1 MAAPI
6 LDMSKFT
13 FDGDVIRAVSEMV
26 FDETLRNSDINAYH
40 TIYPNIVTK
49 KELGF
54 IGSGGLVGVKNQGCN
69 PTAQPWK
76 INTRKATFDPKA
88 WEVLI
93 HECWTDLQDT
103 AVVYSLRTGV
113 DIPDF
118 QDTDYMNVLLEVL
131 GNSMREFWWRLY
143 WFSDTAAA
151 NVTPAEEEGSPGVIT
166 DGVDVKFFNIL
177 DGFWKQ
183 ITQQLT
189 ANTKQRVTIT
199 ENTGASYE
207 AQQVTP
213 ANAKNYFQQ
222 LYYKAPLILRQQ
234 RDGFILTTQ
243 SLYDAYMM
251 SFQDTCCLES
261 ARVALLN
268 GMEAISISGVP
279 IIPIPEWDTIIQKY
293 EDTGKKWNNPN
304 RAIYTTKAVLA
315 AGIDNANAFD
325 NFSVWYDRD
334 TRLVKIEGMGQSDAV
349 LANPDMLQVAI

>member
-1 MAAPI
+1 MASPI
-6 LDMSKFT
+6 LDMTKFT
-13 FDGDVIRAVSEMV
+13 FCGDVIRAVSEMV

-54 IGSGGLVGVKNQGCN
+54 IGSGGLVGVANQGCS

-93 HECWTDLQDT
+93 HECWTDLQNT

-113 DIPDF
+113 NIPDF

-143 WFSDTAAA
+143 WFNDTDAK
-151 NVTPAEEEGSPGVIT
+151 NVTDSGVIT
-166 DGVDVKFFNIL
+166 DGVDLKFFNIL

-183 ITQQLT
+183 ITVQLA
-189 ANTKQRVTIT
+189 ANPKQRVTIT

-268 GMEAISISGVP
+268 GMKAISISGVP

-293 EDTGKKWNNPN
+293 EDTGAKWNNPN

-315 AGIDNANAFD
+315 AGIDNPNAFD
-325 NFSVWYDRD
+325 DFKVWYDPN
-334 TRLVKIEGMGQSDAV
+334 TRLVKIEGMGQSDGV